1 MKYVI
6 ECSLGELIDKITI
19 LSIKLEKTDNKLKK
33 KNIRY
38 ELDLLLKH
46 NIDFVSVKYLDELKS
61 INMALWELED
71 LIRVKSKTN
80 IFDDNYLLCSE
91 KIHKFNDTRYKIK
104 NQINTEYNSE
114 IIEEKIYSTETD
126 AHKEKLELG
135 KRNYSHGNYKK
146 SLEIISKLASEVVS
160 DKIDYNS
167 FTVDVIF
174 SYEIITSIFN
184 IKNNYFDKMEY
195 IIKNVEKLD
204 LSPELSYYCRS
215 IMCTSYLKKKKIHK
229 SVPIFESYK

>member
-195 IIKNVEKLD
+195 IA
-204 LSPELSYYCRS
+204 
-215 IMCTSYLKKKKIHK
+215 
-229 SVPIFESYK
+229 F